1 MATLFHPKY
10 FMKAAFALLKEAE
23 DGAAR
28 YVFG

>member
-10 FMKAAFALLKEAE
+10 FMKAAFALLNEAE
-23 DGAAR
+23 DGDAR